1 MVRKN
6 IFALL
11 CASLMTVSAFAQQS
25 DDNVVAESAKP
36 KEIIKTGLN
45 YGPLPAVAFDAD
57 KGFQMGA
64 LLNIYNFGDG
74 STYPNPY
81 SQWYFEASFFTKGS
95 QLFVISYDNKTLIP
109 GVRWSSNF
117 TLTNDKAMDFY
128 GFNGYRAYY
137 DYAKVAD
144 GKDKT
149 NTQNFIYSPK
159 YRMNRVAV
167 LFKTDFTGNIWNNK
181 LFWEA
186 GYHLSYFKH
195 GYKGKA
201 LNLDKI
207 NKGKE
212 EYKQFPESEET
223 IFDLYRKW
231 GIISD
236 EEADGGLNS
245 SLRLGVMYDTRDKEG
260 APSRGIWAEA
270 HTTLAPKWLGT
281 SIPYYRYSA
290 TFRHYLP
297 IIDNDIL
304 TFAYRLNYE
313 GTLGKDAPYYVLPYI
328 TVMGQNYDRDGMG
341 GYRTIRGLM
350 RNRVQGLDVAS
361 YNMELRWRFVNFALF
376 NQNIAFGLSA
386 FSDGTMVTREFDMT
400 FRGKEEDRAKYDEYM
415 AQGLD
420 SDRPHITVGAGLR
433 FIMNQNFIV
442 AFEYGLPISKFSS
455 NSAIRGQDGNG
466 AFYIN
471 TGYLF

>member
-1 MVRKN
+1 MKLRN
-6 IFALL
+6 LFALA
-11 CASLMTVSAFAQQS
+11 CASLFAVGAYAQQDES
-25 DDNVVAESAKP
+25 SVVAEAPAK

-74 STYPNPY
+74 ATYPNPY

-128 GFNGYRAYY
+128 GFNGYRAHY
-137 DYAKVAD
+137 DHERVAL
-144 GKDKT
+144 GKDKA
-149 NTQNFIYSPK
+149 NENDFIYTPK

-167 LFKTDFTGNIWNNK
+167 LFKTDFTGNLWNNK

-195 GYKGKA
+195 GYDNKA
-201 LNLDKI
+201 LNIDKI

-212 EYKQFPESEET
+212 EYKQFPAEEEP

-231 GIISD
+231 GIISE
-236 EEADGGLNS
+236 EEAWGGLNS
-245 SLRLGVMYDTRDKEG
+245 TLRLGVLYDTRDKEG

-281 SIPYYRYSA
+281 TIPYYRYSA
-290 TFRHYLP
+290 TFRQYLP
-297 IIDNDIL
+297 IIDNDVL

-361 YNMELRWRFVNFALF
+361 YNVELRWRFVNFALF

-400 FRGKEEDRAKYDEYM
+400 FKGDEQYRAEYDAYM

-420 SDRPHITVGAGLR
+420 SDRPHITVGGGLR

-455 NSAIRGQDGNG
+455 NPVIKGQDGNG